1 MSKLKVAE
9 KAELRKDFYGKIEA
23 VLDEAG
29 IAYEP
34 VATGLLAVVSA
45 DKMVEI
51 RVIVK
56 DEEKFDIDD
65 ARTEYADKCA
75 KAAERAEQKAVKEA
89 ERAAKEK
96 EKAEKAA
103 AKAAAGS
110 DASAE

>member
-9 KAELRKDFYGKIEA
+9 KAELRKDFYGKIEG
-23 VLDEAG
+23 VLDAAG

-34 VATGLLAVVSA
+34 IATGLLALVSA

-56 DEEKFDIDD
+56 DEEKFDVED
-65 ARTEYADKCA
+65 ARAEYAEKCQ
-75 KAAERAEQKAVKEA
+75 KAAERAEQKAVKET

-103 AKAAAGS
+103 AKAASGA
-110 DASAE
+110 DAE

>member
-9 KAELRKDFYGKIEA
+9 KAELRKDFYSKIES

-34 VATGLLAVVSA
+34 IATGLLAVISA

-56 DEEKFDIDD
+56 DEEKFDIED
-65 ARTEYADKCA
+65 ARAEYAEKCR
-75 KAAERAEQKAVKEA
+75 KAAERAEQKAAKEA

-103 AKAAAGS
+103 AKAAKE
-110 DASAE
+110 AEAE